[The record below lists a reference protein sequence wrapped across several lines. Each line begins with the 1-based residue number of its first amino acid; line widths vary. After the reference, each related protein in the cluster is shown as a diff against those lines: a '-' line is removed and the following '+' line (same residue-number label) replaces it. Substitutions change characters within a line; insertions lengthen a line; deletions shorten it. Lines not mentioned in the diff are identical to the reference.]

1 MAEPLAINMHRKA
14 ERNISPRNAGAPL
27 IPAASSISVRP
38 MAINLPM
45 LLQLKNATNCDSGNT
60 ITIKPAM
67 LFIGSIRW
75 LGISSGRLICLVTT
89 P

>member
-14 ERNISPRNAGAPL
+14 ERNIRPRNAGAPL
-27 IPAASSISVRP
+27 MPAASSMSVRP

-75 LGISSGRLICLVTT
+75 WGISSGRRICLVTT